1 MRCRTVIITLTFVVC
16 LVIRNGILDRSQ
28 AEWPKTSG
36 GNSPFGNSLITKF
49 NVTWKS
55 NLEHSQRVLS
65 QRAHPH
71 MFVYVLYTKFYHSC
85 WELVC
90 WPSHEAL
97 RSGLEVTHYQDR
109 THSLNKS
116 NRRQTSLPSTIF
128 HSYSNVFSLLSTK
141 HHISKTPNKPLAF
154 TLRQD
159 TRVTNYLFF
168 FFFLTWASFSL
179 AWREFPL
186 SNPLFTSKF
195 DVQWDLKISGLAEE
209 SINGKKQYYLPLWS
223 DQVNVNPRNTCEI
236 PLPF

>member
-85 WELVC
+85 
-90 WPSHEAL
+90 
-97 RSGLEVTHYQDR
+97 
-109 THSLNKS
+109 
-116 NRRQTSLPSTIF
+116 
-128 HSYSNVFSLLSTK
+128 
-141 HHISKTPNKPLAF
+141 
-154 TLRQD
+154 
-159 TRVTNYLFF
+159 
-168 FFFLTWASFSL
+168 
-179 AWREFPL
+179 
-186 SNPLFTSKF
+186 
-195 DVQWDLKISGLAEE
+195 
-209 SINGKKQYYLPLWS
+209 
-223 DQVNVNPRNTCEI
+223 
-236 PLPF
+236 